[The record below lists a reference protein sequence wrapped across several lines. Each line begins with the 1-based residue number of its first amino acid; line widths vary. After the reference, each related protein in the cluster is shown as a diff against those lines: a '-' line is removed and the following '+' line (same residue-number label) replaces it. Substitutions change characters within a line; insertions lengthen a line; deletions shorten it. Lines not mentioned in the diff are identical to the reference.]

1 MKLPIT
7 ITYNNGDQATYIAQP
22 PEWGKWEKETGKTI
36 ADAHSGG
43 KIGMWDLLFLA
54 YNAHRREAA
63 GKPVKP
69 FAIWMDTVADIGI
82 EQSDNDPKSIDA
94 EPSADS

>member
-7 ITYNNGDQATYIAQP
+7 ITYNNGDEATYIAQP

-36 ADAHSGG
+36 AEAHSGG
-43 KIGMWDLLFLA
+43 KIGIWDLLFLA

-69 FAIWMDTVADIGI
+69 FSVWMDTVADIKAG
-82 EQSDNDPKSIDA
+82 DDDPKSIDA
-94 EPSADS
+94 EASADS

>member
-7 ITYNNGDQATYIAQP
+7 ITYNSGDQATYIAQP
-22 PEWGKWEKETGKTI
+22 PEWAKWEKETGKTI
-36 ADAHSGG
+36 GQASSS
-43 KIGMWDLLFLA
+43 IGVWDLMFLA

-69 FAIWMDTVADIGI
+69 FAVWMETVADIRA
-82 EQSDNDPKSIDA
+82 EQEQDPKSTSA
-94 EPSADS
+94 GASADS